1 MSAPAPESPKR
12 NRLGRAGWLT
22 IAALCLFL
30 AVSIWFAVYAWNLF
44 PGTEI
49 SSDGIVAMI
58 LGVVFSVIVGGVLM
72 GLVFWSHRK
81 GYDR

>member
-1 MSAPAPESPKR
+1 MSERHPDARKPP
-12 NRLGRAGWLT
+12 RLSRGGMFL
-22 IAALCLFL
+22 IAALTVFL
-30 AVSIWFAVYAWNLF
+30 AAAIGFAIYGWNLF

-49 SSDGIVAMI
+49 SASGIVAMI

>member
-1 MSAPAPESPKR
+1 MSVPSPEPPKHK
-12 NRLGRAGWLT
+12 RLGRLGWLT

-30 AVSIWFAVYAWNLF
+30 AVSSWFAVHAWNLF